1 VRDRSNRNKIRRV
14 GLTLALLAVL
24 VSPSLGAS
32 PVQVSSSLPEG
43 GPDGQ
48 SQAWLLPV
56 KAPGPF
62 GAPATL
68 SEPLP
73 ACPDA
78 LRAQTSPG
86 AHGDVTSL
94 DPPSSAAR
102 SVAPARR
109 ATLAQR
115 GSVLNRITL
124 SPHAPPIA
132 A

>member
-1 VRDRSNRNKIRRV
+1 MSGRLNHHKMRGV
-14 GLTLALLAVL
+14 GLLLAILAVL
-24 VSPSLGAS
+24 VGPSLGAS
-32 PVQVSSSLPEG
+32 PVPASSNLPEG

-62 GAPATL
+62 GTPATL

-73 ACPDA
+73 AVSDA
-78 LRAQTSPG
+78 LRAQTSPR

-102 SVAPARR
+102 SVAPSRR